1 MNKDYILK
9 DKQLIEAVKEASI
22 SVACCLDEVSDV
34 TEADLLHIQEQI
46 THIENHLN
54 IGRCNYDRL

>member
-1 MNKDYILK
+1 M
-9 DKQLIEAVKEASI
+9 DKQLIDAVKEASI
-22 SVACCLDEVSDV
+22 SIACCLDDVSDI

-54 IGRCNYDRL
+54 IDRNWRTPNE